1 MRKGSQVPEH
11 APGDEFSVGA
21 IKKSPRHTHTH
32 THIRM
37 DTLYLVSRLFS
48 GSRWSLC
55 LYPQLIRALLTHDT
69 DCSWETWRSSC
80 WGVRLRGHHRQWVFI
95 PPPKARKRKLDLK
108 SFAVHLVS
116 ESTQGARGLMGLL
129 TERNASEVMFGDH
142 MAFLFSNSA
151 PTRTLFPQSKIRMLV
166 MLSTQL

>member
-95 PPPKARKRKLDLK
+95 PPPKLEKESWTSNPLLFIWSLSLHRVL
-108 SFAVHLVS
+108 AVSWVS
-116 ESTQGARGLMGLL
+116 SQRETRVRWCLGTTWRSCFPTVHPRGLSFH
-129 TERNASEVMFGDH
+129 RA
-142 MAFLFSNSA
+142 
-151 PTRTLFPQSKIRMLV
+151 R
-166 MLSTQL
+166 